1 MIWES
6 RNRGS
11 GVSTLGTAI
20 PHEAPA
26 PRQDAPYTLGA
37 NSGQQRP
44 GQGWA
49 HPATQPVGPTRRHSS
64 GRPIKTA
71 DS

>member
-11 GVSTLGTAI
+11 GLSTLGTAI

-44 GQGWA
+44 GQGSPGKPSPLGQRVA
-49 HPATQPVGPTRRHSS
+49 TPAAG
-64 GRPIKTA
+64 PIKTA